1 MSAYVVDK
9 EHIDYLVRAGLT
21 RGGEHGSDNG
31 LRWFDPSVPDGE
43 RDYEP
48 GAMMGGPTAHE
59 TFEAKRREL
68 TPETADRVGAMLWSE
83 NARSVSYRYNGEEYG
98 TLPGP
103 SDFDEMALASYVFV
117 DPARLPIQERR
128 VMVAEGYKFRTN
140 DPVAVLKACD
150 GYEYQSCEHPGWRT
164 SEACAFLDAL
174 RRKMIRALPGYA
186 DADWSVSA

>member
-9 EHIDYLVRAGLT
+9 EHVDFLVRAGLAPQ
-21 RGGEHGSDNG
+21 GDHGSSSG
-31 LRWFDPSVPDGE
+31 LGWFDPSVPDGE

-48 GAMMGGPTAHE
+48 GAMMGGPTAME

-83 NARSVSYRYNGEEYG
+83 NARSVAYRYDEDYDEI
-98 TLPGP
+98 PGP
-103 SDFDEMALASYVFV
+103 NDFGVMALAGYRYEGQ
-117 DPARLPIQERR
+117 RLSASPLHAQ
-128 VMVAEGYKFRTN
+128 V

-150 GYEYQSCEHPGWRT
+150 GFEYQSCEHPDWES
-164 SEACAFLDAL
+164 SEAHAFLDAL

-186 DADWSVSA
+186 DADWSIRA